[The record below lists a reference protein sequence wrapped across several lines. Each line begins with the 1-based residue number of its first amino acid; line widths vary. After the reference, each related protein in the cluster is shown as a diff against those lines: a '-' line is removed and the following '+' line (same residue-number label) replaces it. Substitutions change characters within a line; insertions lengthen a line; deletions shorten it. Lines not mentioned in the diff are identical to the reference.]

1 MASVFGEQ
9 EDRYGWLREKLER
22 RDKQG
27 NLIKSSFGK
36 RSPKAITPRM
46 QQRQVE
52 SEKDINKFTQKELRE
67 SVKLMAQRANRR
79 LKEIEEANL
88 KKASNAYRWAERQS
102 FDNQR
107 FMRQQEQPRF
117 RTDLRGA
124 TLAELR
130 EEMSE
135 LRTFL
140 FESTTSSVKGTRAK
154 YEKGFEE
161 AKKYFGNEL
170 GDMTLDEWGFL
181 WSANNMEAFVRQYG
195 SDVIVT
201 LREIK
206 TERLTKEELE
216 ALLEKFMEETVRP
229 SIMTIQRR
237 IPEVANEVRRTRSL
251 EEENEDGSLTA
262 LADSIH

>member
-1 MASVFGEQ
+1 MTSVFGEH
-9 EDRYGWLREKLER
+9 EDRYGWLREKL
-22 RDKQG
+22 G
-27 NLIKSSFGK
+27 SSFGK
-36 RSPKAITPRM
+36 RSKVVSPRM

-52 SEKDINKFTQKELRE
+52 ADKDINKFTQKELRE

-79 LKEIEEANL
+79 LSEIEQADL
-88 KKASNAYRWAERQS
+88 KKASNAYRWAEKQA

-117 RTDLRGA
+117 KTDLRGN

-181 WSANNMEAFVRQYG
+181 WSANNMEAFIRQYG